1 VLRIKRF
8 DQWPGAA
15 GPDQP
20 GWVAR
25 VTVSAGAW
33 LMMRPSASRGWI
45 SHTLSTDPTPPVLLS
60 AVCVC
65 VCVRMRVHEC
75 VCVCV
80 CVCVRVRV
88 YRSMCVCVSV
98 YVCVCVC
105 VCACVCSVC

>member
-65 VCVRMRVHEC
+65 VCVRVRVYAC
-75 VCVCV
+75 TWWGGRGVW
-80 CVCVRVRV
+80 VCVRVRV
-88 YRSMCVCVSV
+88 YRSVH
-98 YVCVCVC
+98 
-105 VCACVCSVC
+105 AAD